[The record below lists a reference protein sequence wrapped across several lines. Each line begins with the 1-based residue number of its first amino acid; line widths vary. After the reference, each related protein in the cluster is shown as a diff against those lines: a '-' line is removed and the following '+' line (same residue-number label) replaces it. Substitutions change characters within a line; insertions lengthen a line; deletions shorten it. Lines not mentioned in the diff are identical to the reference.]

1 MPAVPE
7 ERRRVKVTLYDD
19 LYRREASNP
28 ASPLSR
34 FYAVVKGRAAL
45 AERRSVSERLRAK
58 DAA

>member
-1 MPAVPE
+1 M
-7 ERRRVKVTLYDD
+7 RVTLYDD

-34 FYAVVKGRAAL
+34 FYAAVKGRAPL

-58 DAA
+58 AAK